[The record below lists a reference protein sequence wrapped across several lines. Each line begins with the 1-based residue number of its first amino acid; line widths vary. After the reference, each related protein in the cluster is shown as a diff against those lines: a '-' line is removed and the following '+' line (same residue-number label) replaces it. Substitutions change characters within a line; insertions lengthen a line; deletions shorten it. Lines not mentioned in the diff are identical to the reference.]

1 MEQQTNEKVLMSY
14 LRGSGDVCY
23 LTLKYRI
30 FSVEDYSSSK
40 GNLKITLFNSK
51 VSPKGGK
58 KGTLKKN
65 QYWKKQMEC
74 ESVLLLLCTALLGE
88 VISDRN
94 NLSL

>member
-51 VSPKGGK
+51 VSPKGGE
-58 KGTLKKN
+58 KGTLKKIN
-65 QYWKKQMEC
+65 IGRNKWNVKVYYYC
-74 ESVLLLLCTALLGE
+74 CVLHCW
-88 VISDRN
+88 VR
-94 NLSL
+94 

>member
-1 MEQQTNEKVLMSY
+1 MSY

-51 VSPKGGK
+51 VSPMGGK
-58 KGTLKKN
+58 K
-65 QYWKKQMEC
+65 
-74 ESVLLLLCTALLGE
+74 VH
-88 VISDRN
+88 
-94 NLSL
+94 

>member
-58 KGTLKKN
+58 KGTLKKIN
-65 QYWKKQMEC
+65 IGRNKWNMKMYYYSC
-74 ESVLLLLCTALLGE
+74 VLHCW
-88 VISDRN
+88 VR
-94 NLSL
+94 